1 MFVMCFFFLLV
12 ISYLIIGYQIML
24 GVFLSFS
31 GILVLLKT
39 MLVPPSQWYIYPIHK
54 APSFLYTYILIQSLT
69 MLCKALEIRIPA
81 INKSSLS
88 FSKKKKSNL
97 SKKEKKKK
105 NYRSV
110 KFLRGL
116 SENRTSEYVW
126 IFIYLFIFT
135 ATCIHICIFSLSGY
149 MYS

>member
-1 MFVMCFFFLLV
+1 
-12 ISYLIIGYQIML
+12 
-24 GVFLSFS
+24 
-31 GILVLLKT
+31 
-39 MLVPPSQWYIYPIHK
+39 
-54 APSFLYTYILIQSLT
+54 

-88 FSKKKKSNL
+88 FSKKKK
-97 SKKEKKKK
+97 KKKKKRVELVQKIKKKKK

>member
-1 MFVMCFFFLLV
+1 
-12 ISYLIIGYQIML
+12 
-24 GVFLSFS
+24 
-31 GILVLLKT
+31 
-39 MLVPPSQWYIYPIHK
+39 
-54 APSFLYTYILIQSLT
+54 

-88 FSKKKKSNL
+88 FSKKKKKESNL

-116 SENRTSEYVW
+116 SENRTSEYV
-126 IFIYLFIFT
+126 
-135 ATCIHICIFSLSGY
+135 
-149 MYS
+149 